1 MYKSYVLVVYIA
13 RELKPEYQF
22 KENPTMANAPTQG
35 SRKALTWGDESYLNP
50 LACLPDSANARAL
63 GNETSL
69 VKLYQN
75 EYNHNA
81 SKETTK
87 DKDGKSQDV
96 LCVLS
101 NGISLPTDHNMRA
114 LNHNVTKGPTKLGTI
129 TLQQHSQLQGT
140 PKVFKT
146 MVKNHLIVGNYGRSY
161 ETKENH
167 KSYNSSEL
175 ESRVGNQGLK
185 LLDIPFREREK
196 EDNTINNIDRAINPG
211 AVSDMFQKYGIN
223 GLAGLATRF
232 VTFL

>member
-1 MYKSYVLVVYIA
+1 M
-13 RELKPEYQF
+13 
-22 KENPTMANAPTQG
+22 
-35 SRKALTWGDESYLNP
+35 NP
-50 LACLPDSANARAL
+50 LQCLPDSANARAL

-75 EYNHNA
+75 EYHHVA
-81 SKETTK
+81 STEKTK
-87 DKDGKSQDV
+87 DKDGKSQNV

-114 LNHNVTKGPTKLGTI
+114 LNHLAKGPTKLGTI
-129 TLQQHSQLQGT
+129 TLQQHSQLAST
-140 PKVFKT
+140 PKVYKT
-146 MVKNHLIVGNYGRSY
+146 MVKNQLIVGNFGRSY

-185 LLDIPFREREK
+185 IMDLAFRQREK

-211 AVSDMFQKYGIN
+211 AVADMFEKYGIN
-223 GLAGLATRF
+223 GLASLATWF
-232 VTFL
+232 VLLLDFLVLLFV

>member
-1 MYKSYVLVVYIA
+1 M
-13 RELKPEYQF
+13 
-22 KENPTMANAPTQG
+22 
-35 SRKALTWGDESYLNP
+35 
-50 LACLPDSANARAL
+50 ACLPDSANARAL

-75 EYNHNA
+75 EYNHVA
-81 SKETTK
+81 SKEKTK

-114 LNHNVTKGPTKLGTI
+114 LNHLAKAPTKLGTI
-129 TLQQHSQLQGT
+129 TLQQHSQLAGT

-167 KSYNSSEL
+167 KSYNSAEL
-175 ESRVGNQGLK
+175 ESRVGNQGLR
-185 LLDIPFREREK
+185 LMDIPFREREK

-211 AVSDMFQKYGIN
+211 AVATMFEKYGIN
-223 GLAGLATRF
+223 GLAGLATWF
-232 VTFL
+232 VLFCDFLVLLFD